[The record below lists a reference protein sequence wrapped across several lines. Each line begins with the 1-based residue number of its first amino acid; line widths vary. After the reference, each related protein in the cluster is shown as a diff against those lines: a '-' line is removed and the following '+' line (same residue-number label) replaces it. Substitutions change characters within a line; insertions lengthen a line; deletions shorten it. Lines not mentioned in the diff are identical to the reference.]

1 MSYRLD
7 LDEVRQT
14 IATLPV
20 EALLPLQAMLS
31 FLELTPWAGSPWQ
44 AFNPD
49 AALRFIAFGESRGT
63 IIYLI
68 LEDQR
73 IVDVLM
79 ILWAEAIDGSEGH
92 SWQLFELGGRPA
104 NVIRGLARRRR
115 IRGWRHSTSSST
127 FKTRERSRGAS
138 VALSAVCRR
147 WLNASVGHQQRFTR
161 RVPRPSHGSACRP
174 GVGRR
179 YGSVP

>member
-1 MSYRLD
+1 VSYRLD
-7 LDEVRQT
+7 LDEVRET

-20 EALLPLQAMLS
+20 EALLPLQANWP

-49 AALRFIAFGESRGT
+49 AALRFIPFGEGRGT

-79 ILWAEAIDGSEGH
+79 ILWG
-92 SWQLFELGGRPA
+92 
-104 NVIRGLARRRR
+104 
-115 IRGWRHSTSSST
+115 
-127 FKTRERSRGAS
+127 
-138 VALSAVCRR
+138 
-147 WLNASVGHQQRFTR
+147 
-161 RVPRPSHGSACRP
+161 
-174 GVGRR
+174 
-179 YGSVP
+179 